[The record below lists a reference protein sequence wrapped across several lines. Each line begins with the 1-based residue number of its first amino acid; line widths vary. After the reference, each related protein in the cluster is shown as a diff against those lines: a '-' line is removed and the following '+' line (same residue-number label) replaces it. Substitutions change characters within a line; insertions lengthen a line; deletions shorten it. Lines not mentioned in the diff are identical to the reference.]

1 MAFLTNMDPKKLRI
15 YGLVGSIVG
24 IYLGA
29 MLNSALDTNVFS
41 FIGAIA
47 AIFAVLM
54 GANAVRR
61 VCAYGIGTGVPSI
74 GMLALGMGIIAV
86 MFGLSNAETLGSV
99 LLGPIIILIYAGVF
113 GYVIGVIANKVIK
126 FNIPIMEEGNADL
139 SMAGALAIL
148 GWSLAISGGLNYL
161 PVVDLGTG
169 AIVNAGILKNVLET
183 GYIAIIFIAGGLAI
197 LHPFNANLGPDEK
210 QDRTLVNAVMCSGIA
225 MITTGIAALMTQG
238 MAAGLLQLVIGF
250 AIWYYFFKMYYRLVK
265 RDASA
270 VVGTGLL
277 PPTVQ

>member
-1 MAFLTNMDPKKLRI
+1 MSLGGAAGGAPSAYEPKKLRM
-15 YGLVGSIVG
+15 YGLVGSVVG

-29 MLNSALDTNVFS
+29 ILNSALNTEVFS
-41 FIGAIA
+41 FIGAVA
-47 AIFAVLM
+47 AIFAVVM

-74 GMLALGMGIIAV
+74 GMLALGMGIVAV
-86 MFGLSNAETLGSV
+86 MFGLSVAETLGFGM
-99 LLGPIIILIYAGVF
+99 LGPIITLVYAGVF
-113 GYVIGVIANKVIK
+113 GYIIGVIANKVIK
-126 FNIPIMEEGNADL
+126 FNIPVMEEGNADL
-139 SMAGALAIL
+139 SMAGAMAIL
-148 GWSLAISGGLNYL
+148 GWSFAISGT
-161 PVVDLGTG
+161 LGY
-169 AIVNAGILKNVLET
+169 ADIVNDVLMT

-210 QDRTLVNAVMCSGIA
+210 QDRTLVNAIMVSGIA
-225 MITTGIAALMTQG
+225 MITTGIAALLTQG
-238 MAAGLLQLVIGF
+238 LAAGLLQLIIGF
-250 AIWYYFFKMYYRLVK
+250 AIWFYFFRMYYRLVK

>member
-1 MAFLTNMDPKKLRI
+1 MSLGGGAGGAPSALDPKKLRM
-15 YGLVGSIVG
+15 YGLVGSVVG

-29 MLNSALDTNVFS
+29 ILNSALNTEVFS
-41 FIGAIA
+41 FIGAVA

-86 MFGLSNAETLGSV
+86 MFGLSVAETLGFG
-99 LLGPIIILIYAGVF
+99 LLGPIITLIYAGVF
-113 GYVIGVIANKVIK
+113 GYIIGVIANKVIK

-148 GWSLAISGGLNYL
+148 GWSFAISGT
-161 PVVDLGTG
+161 LGY
-169 AIVNAGILKNVLET
+169 ADIVNDVLMT

-238 MAAGLLQLVIGF
+238 LAAGLLQLVIGF
-250 AIWYYFFKMYYRLVK
+250 AIWFYFFKMYYRLVK

>member
-1 MAFLTNMDPKKLRI
+1 MSVGGAAGGAPSAYEPNKLRI

-24 IYLGA
+24 IYLGSI
-29 MLNSALDTNVFS
+29 LNSALNTELFS
-41 FIGAIA
+41 FIGAVA
-47 AIFAVLM
+47 AIFAVVM

-86 MFGLSNAETLGSV
+86 MFGLSVAEEINFP
-99 LLGPIIILIYAGVF
+99 LLSPIITLIYAGVF
-113 GYVIGVIANKVIK
+113 GYIIGVIANKVIK
-126 FNIPIMEEGNADL
+126 FNIPVMEEGNADL

-148 GWSLAISGGLNYL
+148 GWSFAISGT
-161 PVVDLGTG
+161 LGY
-169 AIVNAGILKNVLET
+169 ADIVNDVLMT

-210 QDRTLVNAVMCSGIA
+210 QDRTLVNAVMVGGLA
-225 MITTGIAALMTQG
+225 MIATGIGALLTQG
-238 MAAGLLQLVIGF
+238 LGAGLLQIIIGF
-250 AIWYYFFKMYYRLVK
+250 ALWFYFFKMYYKLVK

>member
-1 MAFLTNMDPKKLRI
+1 MSLGGAAGGAPSAYEPKKLRM

-24 IYLGA
+24 IYLGSI
-29 MLNSALDTNVFS
+29 LNSALNTEVFS
-41 FIGAIA
+41 FIGALA
-47 AIFAVLM
+47 AIFAVVM
-54 GANAVRR
+54 GANSVRR

-86 MFGLSNAETLGSV
+86 MFGLSVAETLGFGM
-99 LLGPIIILIYAGVF
+99 LGPIITLIYAGVF
-113 GYVIGVIANKVIK
+113 GYIIGVIANKVIK
-126 FNIPIMEEGNADL
+126 FNIPVMEEGNADL

-148 GWSLAISGGLNYL
+148 GWSFAISGT
-161 PVVDLGTG
+161 LGYED
-169 AIVNAGILKNVLET
+169 IVTDVLMT

-210 QDRTLVNAVMCSGIA
+210 QDRTLVNAIMVGGLA
-225 MITTGIAALMTQG
+225 MTATGIGALLTQG
-238 MAAGLLQLVIGF
+238 LSEGLLQIIIGF
-250 AIWYYFFKMYYRLVK
+250 AVWYYFFKMYYKLVK

>member
-1 MAFLTNMDPKKLRI
+1 MSVGGSAGGAPSAYDPKKLRM
-15 YGLVGSIVG
+15 YGLVGSVVG

-29 MLNSALDTNVFS
+29 ILNSALDTTVFS

-47 AIFAVLM
+47 AIFAVVM

-86 MFGLSNAETLGSV
+86 MFGLSMAETLGSV

-113 GYVIGVIANKVIK
+113 GYIIGVIANKVIK
-126 FNIPIMEEGNADL
+126 FNIPVMEEGNADL

-148 GWSLAISGGLNYL
+148 GWSFAISGTLGYVDILN
-161 PVVDLGTG
+161 
-169 AIVNAGILKNVLET
+169 NVLMT

-210 QDRTLVNAVMCSGIA
+210 QDRTLVNAIMVSALA
-225 MITTGIAALMTQG
+225 MVATGIAAIATQG
-238 MAAGLLQLVIGF
+238 LASGLLQLVIGF
-250 AIWYYFFKMYYRLVK
+250 ALWFYFFKMFYKLVK
-265 RDASA
+265 RDAAA

-277 PPTVQ
+277 PPAVQ

>member
-1 MAFLTNMDPKKLRI
+1 MSVGGSAGGAPSAYEPKKLRM
-15 YGLVGSIVG
+15 YGLVGSVGG

-29 MLNSALDTNVFS
+29 ILNSALDTNLFS
-41 FIGAIA
+41 FIGAVA
-47 AIFAVLM
+47 AIFAVVM
-54 GANAVRR
+54 GANSVRR

-86 MFGLSNAETLGSV
+86 MFGLSVAEALGFG
-99 LLGPIIILIYAGVF
+99 LLGPIITMIYAGVF
-113 GYVIGVIANKVIK
+113 GYVIGIIANKVIK
-126 FNIPIMEEGNADL
+126 FNIPVMEEGNADL

-148 GWSLAISGGLNYL
+148 GWSFAVSGT
-161 PVVDLGTG
+161 LGY
-169 AIVNAGILKNVLET
+169 ADIVNNVLMT

-210 QDRTLVNAVMCSGIA
+210 QDRTLVNAIMVGGLA
-225 MITTGIAALMTQG
+225 MIATGIAAIATQG
-238 MAAGLLQLVIGF
+238 LAAGLLQLVIGF
-250 AIWYYFFKMYYRLVK
+250 AIWFYFFKMFYRLVK

-277 PPTVQ
+277 PPAVQ

>member
-1 MAFLTNMDPKKLRI
+1 MSVGGSAGGAPSAYEPKKLRM

-24 IYLGA
+24 IYLGSI
-29 MLNSALDTNVFS
+29 LNSALNTEVFS
-41 FIGAIA
+41 FIGALA
-47 AIFAVLM
+47 AIFAVVM
-54 GANAVRR
+54 GANSVRR

-86 MFGLSNAETLGSV
+86 MFGLSVAETLGFGM
-99 LLGPIIILIYAGVF
+99 LGPIITLIYAGVF
-113 GYVIGVIANKVIK
+113 GYIIGVIANKVIK
-126 FNIPIMEEGNADL
+126 FNIPVMEEGNADL

-148 GWSLAISGGLNYL
+148 GWSFAISGT
-161 PVVDLGTG
+161 LGYDD
-169 AIVNAGILKNVLET
+169 IVTDVLMT

-210 QDRTLVNAVMCSGIA
+210 QDRTLVNAIMVGGLA
-225 MITTGIAALMTQG
+225 MTATGIGALLTQG
-238 MAAGLLQLVIGF
+238 LSEGLLQIVIGF
-250 AIWYYFFKMYYRLVK
+250 AIWYYFFKMYYKLVK

>member
-1 MAFLTNMDPKKLRI
+1 MSVGGSAGGAPSAYEPKKLRM

-24 IYLGA
+24 IYLGSI
-29 MLNSALDTNVFS
+29 LNSALNTEVFS
-41 FIGAIA
+41 FIGAVA
-47 AIFAVLM
+47 AIFAVVM
-54 GANAVRR
+54 GANSVRR

-86 MFGLSNAETLGSV
+86 MFGLSVAETLGFGM
-99 LLGPIIILIYAGVF
+99 LGPIITLIYAGVF
-113 GYVIGVIANKVIK
+113 GYIIGVIANKVIK
-126 FNIPIMEEGNADL
+126 FNIPVMEEGNADL

-148 GWSLAISGGLNYL
+148 GWSFAISGT
-161 PVVDLGTG
+161 LGYDD
-169 AIVNAGILKNVLET
+169 IVTDVLMT

-210 QDRTLVNAVMCSGIA
+210 QDRTLVNAIMVGGLA
-225 MITTGIAALMTQG
+225 MTATGIGALLTQG
-238 MAAGLLQLVIGF
+238 LGAGLLQIIIGF
-250 AIWYYFFKMYYRLVK
+250 AIWYYFFKMYYKLVK

>member
-1 MAFLTNMDPKKLRI
+1 MSLGGAAGGAPSAFDPKKLRI
-15 YGLVGSIVG
+15 YGLVGSVVG

-29 MLNSALDTNVFS
+29 ILNSALNTEVFS
-41 FIGAIA
+41 FIGAVA
-47 AIFAVLM
+47 AIFAVVM

-74 GMLALGMGIIAV
+74 GMLALGMGIVAV
-86 MFGLSNAETLGSV
+86 MFGLSVAETLGFGM
-99 LLGPIIILIYAGVF
+99 LGPIITLVYAGVF
-113 GYVIGVIANKVIK
+113 GYIIGVIANKVIK
-126 FNIPIMEEGNADL
+126 FNIPVMEEGNADL
-139 SMAGALAIL
+139 SMAGAMAIL
-148 GWSLAISGGLNYL
+148 GWSFAVSGT
-161 PVVDLGTG
+161 LGY
-169 AIVNAGILKNVLET
+169 ADIVNDVLMT

-210 QDRTLVNAVMCSGIA
+210 QDRTLVNAIMVSGIA
-225 MITTGIAALMTQG
+225 MITTGIAALLTQG
-238 MAAGLLQLVIGF
+238 LAAGLLQLIIGF
-250 AIWYYFFKMYYRLVK
+250 AIWFYFFKMFYRLVK

>member
-1 MAFLTNMDPKKLRI
+1 MSVGGSAGGAPSAYEPKKLRM

-24 IYLGA
+24 IYLGSI
-29 MLNSALDTNVFS
+29 LNSALNTEVFS
-41 FIGAIA
+41 FIGAVA
-47 AIFAVLM
+47 AIFAVVM
-54 GANAVRR
+54 GANSVRR

-86 MFGLSNAETLGSV
+86 MFGLSVAETLGFGM
-99 LLGPIIILIYAGVF
+99 LGPIITLIYAGVF
-113 GYVIGVIANKVIK
+113 GYIIGVIANKVIK
-126 FNIPIMEEGNADL
+126 FNIPVMEEGNADL

-148 GWSLAISGGLNYL
+148 GWSFAISGT
-161 PVVDLGTG
+161 LGYDD
-169 AIVNAGILKNVLET
+169 IVNDVLMT

-210 QDRTLVNAVMCSGIA
+210 QDRTLVNAIMVGGLA
-225 MITTGIAALMTQG
+225 MTATGIGALLTQG
-238 MAAGLLQLVIGF
+238 LSEGLLQIIIGF
-250 AIWYYFFKMYYRLVK
+250 AVWYYFFKMYYKLVK

>member
-1 MAFLTNMDPKKLRI
+1 MSLGGSAGGVPSAYEPKKLRM

-29 MLNSALDTNVFS
+29 ILNSALNTEVFS
-41 FIGAIA
+41 FIGAVA
-47 AIFAVLM
+47 AIFAVVM

-86 MFGLSNAETLGSV
+86 MFGLSVAETLGFGM
-99 LLGPIIILIYAGVF
+99 LGPIITLVYAGIF
-113 GYVIGVIANKVIK
+113 GYIIGVIANKVIK
-126 FNIPIMEEGNADL
+126 FNIPVMEEGNADL
-139 SMAGALAIL
+139 SMAGAMAIL
-148 GWSLAISGGLNYL
+148 GWSFAVSGT
-161 PVVDLGTG
+161 LGY
-169 AIVNAGILKNVLET
+169 ADIVNDVLMT

-210 QDRTLVNAVMCSGIA
+210 QDRTLVNAVLVAGLA
-225 MITTGIAALMTQG
+225 MITTGIGALLTQG
-238 MAAGLLQLVIGF
+238 LSAGLLQIIIGF
-250 AIWYYFFKMYYRLVK
+250 AIWFYFFKMYYRLVK

>member
-1 MAFLTNMDPKKLRI
+1 MSVGGGASGAPFVLDPKKLRM
-15 YGLVGSIVG
+15 YGLVGSVVG

-29 MLNSALDTNVFS
+29 ILNSALNTTLFS
-41 FIGAIA
+41 FIGAVA

-61 VCAYGIGTGVPSI
+61 ICAYGIGTGVPSI

-86 MFGLSNAETLGSV
+86 MFGLSVAEALGFG
-99 LLGPIIILIYAGVF
+99 LLGPIITLIYAGVF
-113 GYVIGVIANKVIK
+113 GYIIGVIANKVIK
-126 FNIPIMEEGNADL
+126 FNIPVMEEGNSDL
-139 SMAGALAIL
+139 SMAGAMGIL
-148 GWSLAISGGLNYL
+148 GWSFAISGT
-161 PVVDLGTG
+161 LGY
-169 AIVNAGILKNVLET
+169 ADIVKDVLMT

-210 QDRTLVNAVMCSGIA
+210 QDRTLVNSVMVSGLA
-225 MITTGIAALMTQG
+225 MVATGIAALMTQG
-238 MAAGLLQLVIGF
+238 LAAGLLQLVIGF
-250 AIWYYFFKMYYRLVK
+250 AIWFYFFKRYYRLVK

-277 PPTVQ
+277 PPSAL

>member
-1 MAFLTNMDPKKLRI
+1 MSVGGSAGGAPSAYDAKKLRM
-15 YGLVGSIVG
+15 YGLVGSVVG

-29 MLNSALDTNVFS
+29 ILNSTLNTTVFS

-47 AIFAVLM
+47 AIFAVVM

-86 MFGLSNAETLGSV
+86 MFGLSMAETLGSV
-99 LLGPIIILIYAGVF
+99 LLGPIIILVYAGVF

-126 FNIPIMEEGNADL
+126 FNIPVMEEGNADL
-139 SMAGALAIL
+139 SMAGARAIL
-148 GWSLAISGGLNYL
+148 GWSFAISGSLGYVDILN
-161 PVVDLGTG
+161 D
-169 AIVNAGILKNVLET
+169 VLMT

-210 QDRTLVNAVMCSGIA
+210 QDRTLVNAIMVSALA
-225 MITTGIAALMTQG
+225 MVATGIAAIATQG
-238 MAAGLLQLVIGF
+238 LASGLLQLVIGF
-250 AIWYYFFKMYYRLVK
+250 AIWFYFFKMFYRLVK

-277 PPTVQ
+277 PPAVQ

>member
-1 MAFLTNMDPKKLRI
+1 MSLGGGAGGAPSAFDPKKLRV
-15 YGLVGSIVG
+15 YGLVGSVVG

-29 MLNSALDTNVFS
+29 ILNSALDTNVFS
-41 FIGAIA
+41 FIGAVA
-47 AIFAVLM
+47 AIFAVVM

-86 MFGLSNAETLGSV
+86 MFGLSMAETLGSV

-126 FNIPIMEEGNADL
+126 FNIPVMEEGNADL
-139 SMAGALAIL
+139 SMAGAMALL
-148 GWSLAISGGLNYL
+148 GWSFAISGTLGYVDILN
-161 PVVDLGTG
+161 D
-169 AIVNAGILKNVLET
+169 VLVT

-238 MAAGLLQLVIGF
+238 LAAGLLQLVIGF
-250 AIWYYFFKMYYRLVK
+250 AIWFYFFKMFYRLVK

>member
-1 MAFLTNMDPKKLRI
+1 MSFLSGMDPKKLRM

-29 MLNSALDTNVFS
+29 SLNSALNTNVFS
-41 FIGAIA
+41 FIGAVA
-47 AIFAVLM
+47 AIFAVVM

-74 GMLALGMGIIAV
+74 GMLALGMGIVAV
-86 MFGLSNAETLGSV
+86 MFGLSMAETLGSV
-99 LLGPIIILIYAGVF
+99 LLGPIIILVYAGVF
-113 GYVIGVIANKVIK
+113 GYIIGVIANKVIK
-126 FNIPIMEEGNADL
+126 FNIPVMEEGNADL
-139 SMAGALAIL
+139 SMAGAMALL
-148 GWSLAISGGLNYL
+148 GWSFAISGT
-161 PVVDLGTG
+161 LGYD
-169 AIVNAGILKNVLET
+169 AILKNVLDT

-210 QDRTLVNAVMCSGIA
+210 QDRTLVNAIMCSGIA

-238 MAAGLLQLVIGF
+238 LAAGLLQLVIGF
-250 AIWYYFFKMYYRLVK
+250 AIWFYFFKMYYRLVK

>member
-1 MAFLTNMDPKKLRI
+1 MSLGGAAGGAPSAFDPKKLRI
-15 YGLVGSIVG
+15 YGLVGSVVG

-29 MLNSALDTNVFS
+29 ILNSALNTEVFS
-41 FIGAIA
+41 FIGAVA
-47 AIFAVLM
+47 AIFAVVM

-86 MFGLSNAETLGSV
+86 MFGLSVAETLGFGM
-99 LLGPIIILIYAGVF
+99 LGPIITLVYAGIF
-113 GYVIGVIANKVIK
+113 GYIIGVIANKVIK
-126 FNIPIMEEGNADL
+126 FNIPVMEEGNADL
-139 SMAGALAIL
+139 SMAGAMAIL
-148 GWSLAISGGLNYL
+148 GWSFAISGT
-161 PVVDLGTG
+161 LGY
-169 AIVNAGILKNVLET
+169 ADIVNDVLMT

-210 QDRTLVNAVMCSGIA
+210 QDRTLVNAIMVSGIA
-225 MITTGIAALMTQG
+225 MITTGIAALLTQG
-238 MAAGLLQLVIGF
+238 LAAGLLQLIIGF
-250 AIWYYFFKMYYRLVK
+250 AIWFYFFRMYYRLVK

>member
-1 MAFLTNMDPKKLRI
+1 MSLGGAAGGAPSAYEPKKLRI

-29 MLNSALDTNVFS
+29 ILNSALNTEVFS
-41 FIGAIA
+41 FIGAVA
-47 AIFAVLM
+47 AIFAVVM

-86 MFGLSNAETLGSV
+86 MFGLSVAETLGFGM
-99 LLGPIIILIYAGVF
+99 LGPIITLVYAGVF

-126 FNIPIMEEGNADL
+126 FNIPVMEEGNADL

-148 GWSLAISGGLNYL
+148 GWSFAVSGT
-161 PVVDLGTG
+161 LGY
-169 AIVNAGILKNVLET
+169 ADIVNDVLMT

-210 QDRTLVNAVMCSGIA
+210 QDRTLVNAIMVGGLA
-225 MITTGIAALMTQG
+225 MTATGIGALLTQG
-238 MAAGLLQLVIGF
+238 LSEGLLQIIIGF
-250 AIWYYFFKMYYRLVK
+250 AVWYYFFKMYYKLVK

>member
-1 MAFLTNMDPKKLRI
+1 MSLGGAAGGAPSAYDPKKLRM
-15 YGLVGSIVG
+15 YGLVGSVVG

-29 MLNSALDTNVFS
+29 ILNSALDTNLFS
-41 FIGAIA
+41 FMGAVA
-47 AIFAVLM
+47 AIFAVVM

-86 MFGLSNAETLGSV
+86 MFGLSMAETLGSV

-126 FNIPIMEEGNADL
+126 FNIPVMEEGNADL

-148 GWSLAISGGLNYL
+148 GWSFAISGTLGYVDILN
-161 PVVDLGTG
+161 D
-169 AIVNAGILKNVLET
+169 VLMT

-225 MITTGIAALMTQG
+225 MITTGIAALLTQG
-238 MAAGLLQLVIGF
+238 LAAGLLQLVIGF
-250 AIWYYFFKMYYRLVK
+250 AIWFYFFKMYYRLVK

>member
-1 MAFLTNMDPKKLRI
+1 MSLGGAAGGAPSAYDPKKLRM
-15 YGLVGSIVG
+15 YGLVGSVVG
-24 IYLGA
+24 IYIGA
-29 MLNSALDTNVFS
+29 ILNSALDTNLVS
-41 FIGAIA
+41 FIGAVA
-47 AIFAVLM
+47 AIFAVVM

-86 MFGLSNAETLGSV
+86 MFGLSMAETLGSV

-113 GYVIGVIANKVIK
+113 GYVVGVIANKVIK
-126 FNIPIMEEGNADL
+126 FNIPVMEEGNADL
-139 SMAGALAIL
+139 SMAGAMAIL
-148 GWSLAISGGLNYL
+148 GWSFAVSGSLGYVNILN
-161 PVVDLGTG
+161 D
-169 AIVNAGILKNVLET
+169 VLMT

-210 QDRTLVNAVMCSGIA
+210 QDRTLVNAIMVSGLA
-225 MITTGIAALMTQG
+225 MIATGIAAIATQG
-238 MAAGLLQLVIGF
+238 LAAGLLQLVIGF
-250 AIWYYFFKMYYRLVK
+250 AIWFYFFKMFYRLVK

>member
-1 MAFLTNMDPKKLRI
+1 MSFLSNMDPKKLRI
-15 YGLVGSIVG
+15 YGLAGSILG
-24 IYLGA
+24 IYLGSI
-29 MLNSALDTNVFS
+29 LNSALDTNVFS
-41 FIGAIA
+41 FIGAVA
-47 AIFAVLM
+47 AIFAVIM

-86 MFGLSNAETLGSV
+86 MFGLSMAETIGFP

-113 GYVIGVIANKVIK
+113 GYIIGVIANKVIK
-126 FNIPIMEEGNADL
+126 FNIPVMEEGNADL

-148 GWSLAISGGLNYL
+148 GWSFAVSGT
-161 PVVDLGTG
+161 LGY
-169 AIVNAGILKNVLET
+169 ADIVNDVLMT

-197 LHPFNANLGPDEK
+197 LHPFNACLGPDEK
-210 QDRTLVNAVMCSGIA
+210 QDRTLVNAIMVGGLA
-225 MITTGIAALMTQG
+225 MVATGIAALMTQG
-238 MAAGLLQLVIGF
+238 LAAGLLQLIIGF
-250 AIWYYFFKMYYRLVK
+250 ALWYYFFKMYYKLVK
-265 RDASA
+265 RDAAA

>member
-1 MAFLTNMDPKKLRI
+1 MSVGGAAGGAPSAYEPNKLRI

-24 IYLGA
+24 IYLGSI
-29 MLNSALDTNVFS
+29 LNSALNTELFS
-41 FIGAIA
+41 FIGAVA
-47 AIFAVLM
+47 AIFAVVM

-86 MFGLSNAETLGSV
+86 MFGLSVAEEINFP
-99 LLGPIIILIYAGVF
+99 LLSPIITLIYAGVF
-113 GYVIGVIANKVIK
+113 GYIIGVIANKVIK
-126 FNIPIMEEGNADL
+126 FNIPVMEEGNADL

-148 GWSLAISGGLNYL
+148 GWSFAISGT
-161 PVVDLGTG
+161 LGY
-169 AIVNAGILKNVLET
+169 ADIVNDVLMT

-210 QDRTLVNAVMCSGIA
+210 QDRTLVNAVMVGGLA
-225 MITTGIAALMTQG
+225 MVATGIGALLTQG
-238 MAAGLLQLVIGF
+238 LGAGLLQIIIGF
-250 AIWYYFFKMYYRLVK
+250 ALWFYFFKMYYKLVK

>member
-1 MAFLTNMDPKKLRI
+1 MSLGGAAGGAPSAYDPKKLRM
-15 YGLVGSIVG
+15 YGLVGSVVG

-29 MLNSALDTNVFS
+29 ILNSALNTHVFS
-41 FIGAIA
+41 FIGAVA
-47 AIFAVLM
+47 AIFAVVM

-86 MFGLSNAETLGSV
+86 MFGLSVAETLGFGM
-99 LLGPIIILIYAGVF
+99 LGPIITLVYAGVF
-113 GYVIGVIANKVIK
+113 GYIIGVIANKVIK
-126 FNIPIMEEGNADL
+126 FNIPVMEEGNADL

-148 GWSLAISGGLNYL
+148 GWSFAISGS
-161 PVVDLGTG
+161 LGY
-169 AIVNAGILKNVLET
+169 ADIVNDVLMT

-210 QDRTLVNAVMCSGIA
+210 QDRTLVNAVMVAGLA
-225 MITTGIAALMTQG
+225 MITTGIGALLTQG
-238 MAAGLLQLVIGF
+238 LGAGLLQLVIGF
-250 AIWYYFFKMYYRLVK
+250 AIWFYFFKMYYRLVK
-265 RDASA
+265 RDAAA

>member
-1 MAFLTNMDPKKLRI
+1 MSVGGSAGGAPSAYEPKKLRM

-24 IYLGA
+24 IYLGSI
-29 MLNSALDTNVFS
+29 LNSALNTEVFS
-41 FIGAIA
+41 FIGALA
-47 AIFAVLM
+47 AIFAVVM
-54 GANAVRR
+54 GANSVRR

-86 MFGLSNAETLGSV
+86 MFGLSVAETLGFGM
-99 LLGPIIILIYAGVF
+99 LGPIITLIYAGVF
-113 GYVIGVIANKVIK
+113 GYIIGVIANKVIK
-126 FNIPIMEEGNADL
+126 FNIPVMEEGNADL

-148 GWSLAISGGLNYL
+148 GWSFAISGT
-161 PVVDLGTG
+161 LGYED
-169 AIVNAGILKNVLET
+169 IVTDVLMT

-210 QDRTLVNAVMCSGIA
+210 QDRTLVNAIMVGGLA
-225 MITTGIAALMTQG
+225 MTATGIGALLTQG
-238 MAAGLLQLVIGF
+238 LSEGLLQIIIGF
-250 AIWYYFFKMYYRLVK
+250 AVWYYFFKMYYKLVK

>member
-1 MAFLTNMDPKKLRI
+1 MSVGGSAGGAPSAYEPKKLRM

-24 IYLGA
+24 IYLGSI
-29 MLNSALDTNVFS
+29 LNSALNTEVFS
-41 FIGAIA
+41 FIGAVA
-47 AIFAVLM
+47 AIFAVVM
-54 GANAVRR
+54 GANSVRR

-86 MFGLSNAETLGSV
+86 MFGLSVAETLGFGM
-99 LLGPIIILIYAGVF
+99 LGPIITLIYAGVF
-113 GYVIGVIANKVIK
+113 GYIIGVIANKVIK
-126 FNIPIMEEGNADL
+126 FNIPVMEEGNADL

-148 GWSLAISGGLNYL
+148 GWSFAISGT
-161 PVVDLGTG
+161 LGYDD
-169 AIVNAGILKNVLET
+169 IVNDVLMT

-210 QDRTLVNAVMCSGIA
+210 QDRTLVNAIMVGGLA
-225 MITTGIAALMTQG
+225 MTATGIGALLTQG
-238 MAAGLLQLVIGF
+238 LSEGLLQIIIGF
-250 AIWYYFFKMYYRLVK
+250 AIWYYFFKMYYKLVK

>member
-1 MAFLTNMDPKKLRI
+1 MSLGGGAGGVPSSMDPKKLRL

-29 MLNSALDTNVFS
+29 ILNSALNTNLFS
-41 FIGAIA
+41 FLGAVA
-47 AIFAVLM
+47 AIFAVVM

-74 GMLALGMGIIAV
+74 GMLALGMGVIAV
-86 MFGLSNAETLGSV
+86 MFGLSIAEAMGFG
-99 LLGPIIILIYAGVF
+99 LLGPIIIVVYAGVF
-113 GYVIGVIANKVIK
+113 GYIIGVIANRVIK
-126 FNIPIMEEGNADL
+126 FNIPVMEEGNADL
-139 SMAGALAIL
+139 SMAGALALL
-148 GWSLAISGGLNYL
+148 GWSFAISGTLGYADILN
-161 PVVDLGTG
+161 D
-169 AIVNAGILKNVLET
+169 VLMT

-225 MITTGIAALMTQG
+225 MITTGVAAILTQG
-238 MAAGLLQLVIGF
+238 TAAGLLQLVIGF
-250 AIWYYFFKMYYRLVK
+250 AIWFYFFKMYYSMVK
-265 RDASA
+265 RDAAA

>member
-1 MAFLTNMDPKKLRI
+1 MSLGGAAGGAPSAYDPKKLRM
-15 YGLVGSIVG
+15 YGLVGSVVG

-29 MLNSALDTNVFS
+29 ILNSAMDTNVFS
-41 FIGAIA
+41 FIGAVA
-47 AIFAVLM
+47 AIFAVVM
-54 GANAVRR
+54 GANSVRR

-86 MFGLSNAETLGSV
+86 MFGLSVAESLGFGM
-99 LLGPIIILIYAGVF
+99 LGPIITLVYAGVF
-113 GYVIGVIANKVIK
+113 GYIIGVIANKVIK
-126 FNIPIMEEGNADL
+126 FNIPVMEEGNADL

-148 GWSLAISGGLNYL
+148 GWSFAISGT
-161 PVVDLGTG
+161 LGY
-169 AIVNAGILKNVLET
+169 ADIVNDVLMT

-210 QDRTLVNAVMCSGIA
+210 QDRTLVNAIMVSGLA
-225 MITTGIAALMTQG
+225 MVATGIAALLTQG
-238 MAAGLLQLVIGF
+238 LAAGLLQLVIGF
-250 AIWYYFFKMYYRLVK
+250 AIWFYFFKMYYRLVK

>member
-1 MAFLTNMDPKKLRI
+1 MSLGGGAGGVPSAFDPKKLRM
-15 YGLVGSIVG
+15 YGLIGSIVG
-24 IYLGA
+24 IYLGSI
-29 MLNSALDTNVFS
+29 LNSALDTNVFS
-41 FIGAIA
+41 FIGAVA
-47 AIFAVLM
+47 AIFAVVM

-86 MFGLSNAETLGSV
+86 MFGLSVAESLGFGM
-99 LLGPIIILIYAGVF
+99 LGPIITLVYAGVF
-113 GYVIGVIANKVIK
+113 GYIIGVIANKVIK
-126 FNIPIMEEGNADL
+126 FNIPVMEEGNADL

-148 GWSLAISGGLNYL
+148 GWSFAISGTLGY
-161 PVVDLGTG
+161 VD
-169 AIVNAGILKNVLET
+169 IVNDVLMT

-210 QDRTLVNAVMCSGIA
+210 QDRTLVNAVMVSGLA
-225 MITTGIAALMTQG
+225 MVTTGIAALLTQG
-238 MAAGLLQLVIGF
+238 LASGLLQLVIGF
-250 AIWYYFFKMYYRLVK
+250 AIWFYFFKMYYRLVK
-265 RDASA
+265 RDAAA